1 MAAQKRTRLYSRRG
15 DLGETGLLYGP
26 RVGKDHRRIELT
38 GTLDELSAWLG
49 WARAEGLD
57 PRVDAVLDDLQ
68 RAIFDV
74 GAEVATLTP
83 AKFNVK
89 TVGDAEVKA
98 LEQTIDAWDAR
109 VEPRRDFVAPGGA
122 KSAAALHV
130 ARTIC
135 RRAERRATALLR
147 FDETFSPRVVAWLN
161 RVGDLLFALARF
173 ENARAG
179 RRGERL
185 AVETPTKVK

>member
-1 MAAQKRTRLYSRRG
+1 
-15 DLGETGLLYGP
+15 
-26 RVGKDHRRIELT
+26 LT

-57 PRVDAVLDDLQ
+57 PRVDATLDELQ

-83 AKFNVK
+83 VKFDVR
-89 TVGDAEVKA
+89 TVGEDDVKA
-98 LEQTIDAWDAR
+98 MERTIDEWDAQ
-109 VEPRRDFVAPGGA
+109 VEPRREFVVPGGT

-135 RRAERRATALLR
+135 RRAERRAVALLR

-185 AVETPTKVK
+185 AVETPTNEK

>member
-15 DLGETGLLYGP
+15 DLGETGLLFGP

-49 WARAEGLD
+49 WARAEGPD
-57 PRVDAVLDDLQ
+57 PRVDAALDELQ

-89 TVGDAEVKA
+89 TVGDA
-98 LEQTIDAWDAR
+98 AWDAQ
-109 VEPRRDFVAPGGA
+109 VEPRREFVVPGGT

-185 AVETPTKVK
+185 DVGTSTDGK

>member
-1 MAAQKRTRLYSRRG
+1 MTAQKRTRLYSRRG
-15 DLGETGLLYGP
+15 DLGETGLLFGP

-38 GTLDELSAWLG
+38 GELDELNSWLG

-57 PRVDAVLDDLQ
+57 PRVDAVLADLQ

-74 GAEVATLTP
+74 GAETATLTP
-83 AKFNVK
+83 VKFEVK
-89 TVGDAEVKA
+89 IVGDADVKA
-98 LEQTIDAWDAR
+98 LERAIDDWDAR
-109 VEPRRDFVAPGGA
+109 VEPRRGFVAPGGA

-130 ARTIC
+130 ARTVC
-135 RRAERRATALLR
+135 RRAERRAVALLR

-185 AVETPTKVK
+185 AVEAENDEK

>member
-15 DLGETGLLYGP
+15 DLGETGLLFGP

-57 PRVDAVLDDLQ
+57 PRVDAALDDLQ

-98 LEQTIDAWDAR
+98 LEETIDAWDAQ
-109 VEPRRDFVAPGGA
+109 VEPRRGFVAPGGT

-161 RVGDLLFALARF
+161 RVGDLLFVLARF

-185 AVETPTKVK
+185 ADETPSNEK

>member
-1 MAAQKRTRLYSRRG
+1 MATQKRTRLYSRRG
-15 DLGETGLLYGP
+15 DLGETGLLFGP

-57 PRVDAVLDDLQ
+57 PRVDATLDGLQ

-83 AKFNVK
+83 VKFNVR
-89 TVGDAEVKA
+89 TVGDADVKA
-98 LEQTIDAWDAR
+98 LEETIDAWDAQ
-109 VEPRRDFVAPGGA
+109 VEPRREFVVPGGT

-147 FDETFSPRVVAWLN
+147 FDETFSPRVVARLN

-185 AVETPTKVK
+185 AVETPTKEK

>member
-15 DLGETGLLYGP
+15 DLGETGLLFGP
-26 RVGKDHRRIELT
+26 RVGKDHRRIELA

-57 PRVDAVLDDLQ
+57 PRVDEALDALQ

-83 AKFNVK
+83 AKFDVR
-89 TVGDAEVKA
+89 TVGDEEVKA
-98 LEQTIDAWDAR
+98 LERTIDAWDAQ
-109 VEPRRDFVAPGGA
+109 VEPRRGFVVPGGA

-135 RRAERRATALLR
+135 RRAERRAVALLR

-161 RVGDLLFALARF
+161 RVGDLLFALVRF

-179 RRGERL
+179 RRGERF
-185 AVETPTKVK
+185 AEPAPTKE

>member
-15 DLGETGLLYGP
+15 DLGETGLLFGP

-57 PRVDAVLDDLQ
+57 PRVDAALDDLQ

-83 AKFNVK
+83 AKFNVR
-89 TVGDAEVKA
+89 TVGDADVKA
-98 LEQTIDAWDAR
+98 LEEKIDAWDAR
-109 VEPRRDFVAPGGA
+109 LEPRREFVVPGGA

-161 RVGDLLFALARF
+161 RVGDLLFVWARF

-179 RRGERL
+179 RRGERFV
-185 AVETPTKVK
+185 VETPTDGK